1 MALRSPFTLS
11 LLCCSWAVP
20 EGWKNEQE
28 RMSFS
33 RTALGKFKAMV
44 RGSPEECMAKGDASL
59 SHSPVSAGVSVPE
72 YWGSG

>member
-1 MALRSPFTLS
+1 
-11 LLCCSWAVP
+11 
-20 EGWKNEQE
+20 
-28 RMSFS
+28 MSFS
-33 RTALGKFKAMV
+33 RTALGKFKATV